1 MYGIQDE
8 AWLVMKKRKG
18 KERGWLSV
26 DSSTII
32 P

>member
-8 AWLVMKKRKG
+8 AWLVMRKRKG

-26 DSSTII
+26 HSLAII